1 MIVTHDVEPGA
12 ITAQDMI
19 AGMPPKSHRMVRVRG
34 YSFNVTQTLKEI
46 LALPEV
52 DTALVGVHT
61 NEYVSF
67 HIVTK

>member
-1 MIVTHDVEPGA
+1 
-12 ITAQDMI
+12 MI

-34 YSFNVTQTLKEI
+34 YSFNVSQTLKEI

>member
-12 ITAQDMI
+12 STAQDMI
-19 AGMPPKSHRMVRVRG
+19 SGMPPKSHRMVRVRG
-34 YSFNVTQTLKEI
+34 YSFNVSQTLKEI

>member
-1 MIVTHDVEPGA
+1 MIVNHNLEPGA
-12 ITAQDMI
+12 NAAQDMI
-19 AGMPPKSHRMVRVRG
+19 AGMPSKSHRMVRVWG
-34 YSFNVTQTLKEI
+34 FQGNVSQTLKEI
-46 LALPEV
+46 LDLPQV

>member
-1 MIVTHDVEPGA
+1 MIVSHNIEPSA
-12 ITAQDMI
+12 NTAQDMI
-19 AGMPPKSHRMVRVRG
+19 AGMPPKSHRMVRVHG
-34 YSFNVTQTLKEI
+34 YKFNVAQTLKEI
-46 LALPEV
+46 LSLPEV

>member
-12 ITAQDMI
+12 STAQDMVS
-19 AGMPPKSHRMVRVRG
+19 GMPPKSHRMVRVWG
-34 YSFNVTQTLKEI
+34 FQGNVSQILKEI
-46 LALPEV
+46 LDLPQV

>member
-1 MIVTHDVEPGA
+1 MIVTHNVEPSA
-12 ITAQDMI
+12 NTARDMI
-19 AGMPPKSHRMVRVRG
+19 AGMPPKSHRMVRVWG
-34 YSFNVTQTLKEI
+34 FQGNVIQTLKEI

-52 DTALVGVHT
+52 DAALVGVHT

>member
-1 MIVTHDVEPGA
+1 MIVTHNLEPGA
-12 ITAQDMI
+12 NAAQDMI
-19 AGMPPKSHRMVRVRG
+19 AGMPPKSHRMVRVWG
-34 YSFNVTQTLKEI
+34 FQGNASQTIKEI
-46 LALPEV
+46 LDLPQV

>member
-1 MIVTHDVEPGA
+1 MIVTHNIEPRA
-12 ITAQDMI
+12 NTAQDMI
-19 AGMPPKSHRMVRVRG
+19 AGMPPKSHRMVSVWG
-34 YSFNVTQTLKEI
+34 FQGNVSQTLKEI

>member
-1 MIVTHDVEPGA
+1 MIVTHNLEPGA
-12 ITAQDMI
+12 NAAQDMI
-19 AGMPPKSHRMVRVRG
+19 AGMPSKSHRMVRVWG
-34 YSFNVTQTLKEI
+34 FHGNVSQTLKEI
-46 LALPEV
+46 LDLPQV